1 MKRALVILSLLTIS
15 MVLVFT
21 SCKKEVEK
29 ENKTKNPQTTEIYLK
44 SLEPDIIIKG
54 SGNKDDYKKNVV
66 EELIKKEECK
76 WEVVSGIIEYYYQ
89 DEMVFSIDFGN
100 GNCDGLATV
109 SWLEN
114 GMIESKDVD
123 VWALFKQK
131 KEDYVIVQKL
141 VKNENCDYEI
151 VSGIIEYQDK
161 EGNPYVTIDFGDGNC
176 DGIASKCWTKDGVV
190 ECKDFDVHY
199 WDGKY

>member
-1 MKRALVILSLLTIS
+1 MKRALVILSLLTVS
-15 MVLVFT
+15 VVLVFT
-21 SCKKEVEK
+21 SCNKEAEKK
-29 ENKTKNPQTTEIYLK
+29 NKTKNPQTTEIFLN

-66 EELIKKEECK
+66 EELVKKEECE

-109 SWLEN
+109 NWLEN
-114 GMIESKDVD
+114 GVIESKDVD
-123 VWALFKQK
+123 IWVLFKQQ
-131 KEDYVIVQKL
+131 KEEYVIVQEL

>member
-66 EELIKKEECK
+66 EELVKKEECK

>member
-21 SCKKEVEK
+21 SCKKEAEK

-66 EELIKKEECK
+66 EELVKKEECK